1 MDSVS
6 GLVSLVVCVI
16 VEGVLEVD
24 EADLAVC
31 IVLDLDVDGLG
42 VDTGKR
48 RRGVE
53 VVVVGTCA
61 NLEVRWRVL
70 ASVAKRSVH
79 SGDEVHRLELVS
91 WQGLEFVSRQ
101 GSVDEGDCVVR
112 VLGDLLWLERTLED
126 LVVLNERVV
135 VVGGDA
141 VQVQPAWRRS
151 ARRAADVALTRA
163 ARRRC

>member
-31 IVLDLDVDGLG
+31 IVLDFDVDCLG

-61 NLEVRWRVL
+61 NLAKSVGACSRASRSAACTAEMRSIDSSSSVGRDSSSSVGRAVWTRETASCACLGTFCGWRGRWKILLFSTNVL
-70 ASVAKRSVH
+70 SSSAVTP
-79 SGDEVHRLELVS
+79 
-91 WQGLEFVSRQ
+91 SRFSRR
-101 GSVDEGDCVVR
+101 GEGAR
-112 VLGDLLWLERTLED
+112 EGQRTL
-126 LVVLNERVV
+126 R
-135 VVGGDA
+135 
-141 VQVQPAWRRS
+141 
-151 ARRAADVALTRA
+151 
-163 ARRRC
+163 